1 MNPLDPK
8 GPKKWYVT
16 QMRAAQSSED
26 QVAFDI
32 AEGTT
37 LNPSEAMMVLR
48 QLRNVLL
55 KRLLMGETVKLG
67 NWGSFSLSFASEGV
81 DEKKDVLFR
90 SDQADQP
97 GLPPGPFLPGRFAE
111 GKFHLDRQVVG
122 ENPS

>member
-8 GPKKWYVT
+8 GLKKWYVT

-55 KRLLMGETVKLG
+55 KRLLAGETVKLG

-81 DEKKDVLFR
+81 DERKDVSLGQIKQINLVFR
-90 SDQADQP
+90 P
-97 GLPPGPFLPGRFAE
+97 
-111 GKFHLDRQVVG
+111 DRSFREDLQKA
-122 ENPS
+122 SFTWIDKL

>member
-55 KRLLMGETVKLG
+55 KRLLAGETVDLG
-67 NWGSFSLSFASEGV
+67 NWASFSLSFASEGV
-81 DEKKDVLFR
+81 DERKDVSLGQIKQINLVFR
-90 SDQADQP
+90 P
-97 GLPPGPFLPGRFAE
+97 
-111 GKFHLDRQVVG
+111 DRSFREDLQKA
-122 ENPS
+122 SFTWIDKL